1 MRGPGIPQLRTLD
14 SHLLPFPLLLVH
26 SFSLSLSFFPFLS
39 QGHSE
44 GIGCI
49 RCLGSFPTI
58 LSGTVL
64 SLLSPLSA
72 AVGRYA
78 APWYAVPWK
87 MGKWWG
93 RTLPCSETWPIPTGL
108 AIDHGDTQNPLL
120 SQAHS
125 NSGCLFLSTLFISAS
140 TYPQAQAGV

>member
-1 MRGPGIPQLRTLD
+1 MRGPGIPQLRILD
-14 SHLLPFPLLLVH
+14 SHLLPSPLLLVH

-39 QGHSE
+39 RGHSE
-44 GIGCI
+44 AFQGCI
-49 RCLGSFPTI
+49 LCLRSFPTI

-64 SLLSPLSA
+64 SLSSPLSA
-72 AVGRYA
+72 AVGRCA

-87 MGKWWG
+87 VGKRWS
-93 RTLPCSETWPIPTGL
+93 RTLPCSETWPIPTGA

-125 NSGCLFLSTLFISAS
+125 NPGCLFLSTLFISAS
-140 TYPQAQAGV
+140 TYPQHRQG